1 MRADEFYQE
10 LIKIC
15 AQPPYNRYGRLAEL
29 HTEIVMRY
37 LSTLRTMTRKQA
49 RQSGADGRTIAQVV
63 GHIAEW
69 ERYVIFATAEIV
81 NGIKWPRIMT
91 FTGFLDTDGQE
102 LSFDSTDA
110 FNAHH
115 AAKHA
120 TQPWEEI
127 QELAI
132 HTATALHTIFTQPAI
147 LSPDS
152 LQRTN
157 DYKWR
162 LPSGITLTVPVGW
175 YLWLV
180 SIEHEA
186 VDHAKDLGW
195 Q

>member
-1 MRADEFYQE
+1 M
-10 LIKIC
+10 
-15 AQPPYNRYGRLAEL
+15 
-29 HTEIVMRY
+29 
-37 LSTLRTMTRKQA
+37 
-49 RQSGADGRTIAQVV
+49 QSGADGRSVAQVV

-120 TQPWEEI
+120 TRPWEQI

-162 LPSGITLTVPVGW
+162 LPSGITLTMPVGW
-175 YLWLV
+175 YLWMI

-186 VDHAKDLGW
+186 VDHASDLGW
-195 Q
+195 H

>member
-10 LIKIC
+10 IIKIC
-15 AQPPYNRYGRLAEL
+15 AQPPYNRYGRLAEI

-49 RQSGADGRTIAQVV
+49 MQSGADGRTVAQVV

-69 ERYVIFATAEIV
+69 ERYVIFAAAEIV
-81 NGIKWPRIMT
+81 NGMNWPRIMT
-91 FTGFLDTDGQE
+91 FTGFLDADGQE
-102 LSFDSTDA
+102 LTFADTDA
-110 FNAHH
+110 FNAYH

-120 TQPWEEI
+120 TWPWEQI

-152 LQRTN
+152 LQRTH

-162 LPSGITLTVPVGW
+162 LPTGITLTVPVGW
-175 YLWLV
+175 YLWMV

-186 VDHAKDLGW
+186 VEHAEDLGW